1 MAILL
6 TSYVYTYLQ
15 SIGQAGGHLPKST
28 GSTLGELPSFYSWHG
43 LNLWPLFGTNYC
55 VAEVKFNVC
64 GLIIMLTQ
72 TEFLTLPELHL
83 QQKLNVV
90 PQDIGSSLTTKNA
103 INIVWGVS
111 EVASEVAFTYV
122 SVDSS
127 RTVLEHHRPSHMQ
140 SGP

>member
-1 MAILL
+1 M
-6 TSYVYTYLQ
+6 
-15 SIGQAGGHLPKST
+15 
-28 GSTLGELPSFYSWHG
+28 
-43 LNLWPLFGTNYC
+43 
-55 VAEVKFNVC
+55 
-64 GLIIMLTQ
+64 
-72 TEFLTLPELHL
+72 TLPELHL

-140 SGP
+140 SGPQDTTSVTSFCAPIAINECSLTTMKQPPKTKLFERQAALTETRRNNT